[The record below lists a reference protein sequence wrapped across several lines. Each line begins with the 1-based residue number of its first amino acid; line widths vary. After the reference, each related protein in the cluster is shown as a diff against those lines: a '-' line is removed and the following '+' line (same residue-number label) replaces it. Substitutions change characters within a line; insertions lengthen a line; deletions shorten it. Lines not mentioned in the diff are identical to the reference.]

1 MGFCWSKHV
10 QGCLAEADTGERLRQ
25 TLEGTFC
32 WSSHRRERVLLKQA
46 HKRTHEEGFFTK
58 DMHLLVC
65 SSFKLILFKSTP
77 ASEMEFLDTHSGV
90 LDSRMNDT
98 TCNLYILICL
108 TSMAEPLAN
117 LHLANTLPSDI
128 PELLLTKIILSVRD
142 PDL

>member
-1 MGFCWSKHV
+1 
-10 QGCLAEADTGERLRQ
+10 
-25 TLEGTFC
+25 
-32 WSSHRRERVLLKQA
+32 
-46 HKRTHEEGFFTK
+46 
-58 DMHLLVC
+58 
-65 SSFKLILFKSTP
+65 
-77 ASEMEFLDTHSGV
+77 MEFLDTHSGV